1 MQIRIMLK
9 SAQNN
14 MRCGWVKRGKG
25 VMEFAV
31 CYDHSGFDLA
41 WSIFLDL
48 TAFLALMTPWAIAR
62 LIEIA
67 REDAATGLQVA

>member
-1 MQIRIMLK
+1 M
-9 SAQNN
+9 
-14 MRCGWVKRGKG
+14 
-25 VMEFAV
+25 MEFAV